1 MTKCNAKFASCLGKA
16 SCPRNLMKAFPQDEL
31 CSPRRAWIIFPE
43 SNWLFHRT
51 SCARAWI
58 ETDEMGLDQ
67 AVSSY
72 IIAGRLGF
80 DFSYVS

>member
-16 SCPRNLMKAFPQDEL
+16 SCPRNLMKAFPQDDRAVLSTE
-31 CSPRRAWIIFPE
+31 SMDNFPRVKLHGFSTGR
-43 SNWLFHRT
+43 
-51 SCARAWI
+51 I

-72 IIAGRLGF
+72 II
-80 DFSYVS
+80 